1 MDKELSDKYHNM
13 KVESNQL
20 LKQKNE
26 LLVKINDLLIYQIRD
41 LEAMNL
47 ELEKRIKALEKLS
60 DHNI

>member
-13 KVESNQL
+13 QVESNQL

-47 ELEKRIKALEKLS
+47 ELEKRIKAIEKLS
-60 DHNI
+60 ET

>member
-1 MDKELSDKYHNM
+1 MDEKDFVDKYLNM
-13 KVESNQL
+13 KAESCQL

-47 ELEKRIKALEKLS
+47 DLEKRIKAIEKLS
-60 DHNI
+60 ET